1 MTRLVRG
8 DDPFDRGD
16 PADDTRPASRG
27 PLSDDLQGLAD
38 ASRHIWESLAER
50 LRFIGEVLDAET
62 DGDIPRMQQGLGQI
76 DTAIT
81 EALDLLGL
89 PRGPIDELAPAW
101 GKRYAG
107 RKLPDCTL
115 QINID
120 IMRRMSAFERG
131 PDTTF
136 RTWVHESIHGR
147 QPYADGHRQEYDAWS
162 GYEEGLAEALSRL
175 VVRKHAGLDPIEPRD
190 YHYFLPA
197 YQTLSEAMKIE
208 YEALIRA
215 LWTRPAGP
223 VAREEPLDRHRVRRG
238 LPPFAVAL
246 LDAKKQRAAR
256 RQDPAHLGERQWRV
270 LLREM
275 EQRGRAPDAA
285 ERLLLERE
293 DAHVDLS
300 QSAGGILTGLGQ
312 HPGRAVSADDAGALL
327 GEPGEIGTLGKYQ
340 AERGAICASRF
351 ITPPRRP
358 NGNIALT

>member
-215 LWTRPAGP
+215 LWTRPAG
-223 VAREEPLDRHRVRRG
+223 RVRTGLVAAVDDLRRAQS
-238 LPPFAVAL
+238 LPPLTESQRVSIARAGDLSFATVNL
-246 LDAKKQRAAR
+246 SRAPTR
-256 RQDPAHLGERQWRV
+256 TTMLTLW
-270 LLREM
+270 
-275 EQRGRAPDAA
+275 RGR
-285 ERLLLERE
+285 
-293 DAHVDLS
+293 
-300 QSAGGILTGLGQ
+300 
-312 HPGRAVSADDAGALL
+312 
-327 GEPGEIGTLGKYQ
+327 
-340 AERGAICASRF
+340 SR
-351 ITPPRRP
+351 
-358 NGNIALT
+358 